1 MLREAIVLG
10 EGGREGGREGLVARA
25 RAHGVW
31 TESEGGM
38 EGGRSDTD
46 TRNAGCVRV
55 IGGEKKGPKEGE
67 GNGEESRRVLLLLLC
82 IE

>member
-1 MLREAIVLG
+1 
-10 EGGREGGREGLVARA
+10 
-25 RAHGVW
+25 
-31 TESEGGM
+31 M